1 MKAKFIGALLTSVL
15 TLLTACDDT
24 TNTLGMSM
32 LPSSDG
38 MSSHTTT
45 FQVTTQSYLVDSVYA
60 KTSTGYVGRF
70 TDPDFGSY
78 TASFLT
84 ELNCTDNF
92 KFEDI
97 LPDVY
102 EEYIENDTL
111 KGKGT
116 LVDENVRGV
125 RLIVYYSTWFGD
137 SLNACR
143 MSAYELNDQ
152 WAQERKDENR
162 HYRYTDINTDLY
174 KGILLGRKA
183 YTAYDATVPDSI
195 RTATDSNGNAT
206 YSPSIVFNLD
216 KEIGQKIY
224 DENKSHPEYFKNADA
239 FIENVFP
246 GVCIQNDY
254 GDGTILYVDRVDLE
268 FQFQFHYV
276 DSLGVKLTKKV
287 NDANGSIGDDSTYI
301 GRQTIFAS
309 TKEVIQAN
317 HFENS
322 DKLKEKAAEKEWT
335 YIKSPAGIFT
345 EATLPYDE
353 IYKELANDTLNAV
366 KLTFTNYNEK
376 SNYKFSMNVP
386 SNVLLLRKQDLS
398 TFFEENQVND
408 NITSF
413 TASHNNVATNQYTFQ
428 NIARLV
434 STCINEKKAARNAAQ
449 QSAGANWDEAAW
461 NEEWNAQHP
470 DWNKV
475 LLIPVSITT
484 QSTSS
489 TSNSSTTTAVQHD
502 LQPGYAKLQ
511 GGDPENGGT
520 KLTLEVTYTQFEQ

>member
-116 LVDENVRGV
+116 LVDEKVRGV

-143 MSAYELNDQ
+143 MSAYELNNQ

-174 KGILLGRKA
+174 KGTLLGRKA
-183 YTAYDATVPDSI
+183 YTAYDATVSDSI
-195 RTATDSNGNAT
+195 RKATDSNGNAI
-206 YSPSIVFNLD
+206 YSPNIVFNLD
-216 KEIGQKIY
+216 TEIGQKIY

-276 DSLGVKLTKKV
+276 DSLGVKLTK
-287 NDANGSIGDDSTYI
+287 
-301 GRQTIFAS
+301 R
-309 TKEVIQAN
+309 
-317 HFENS
+317 
-322 DKLKEKAAEKEWT
+322 
-335 YIKSPAGIFT
+335 
-345 EATLPYDE
+345 
-353 IYKELANDTLNAV
+353 
-366 KLTFTNYNEK
+366 
-376 SNYKFSMNVP
+376 
-386 SNVLLLRKQDLS
+386 
-398 TFFEENQVND
+398 
-408 NITSF
+408 
-413 TASHNNVATNQYTFQ
+413 
-428 NIARLV
+428 
-434 STCINEKKAARNAAQ
+434 
-449 QSAGANWDEAAW
+449 
-461 NEEWNAQHP
+461 
-470 DWNKV
+470 
-475 LLIPVSITT
+475 
-484 QSTSS
+484 
-489 TSNSSTTTAVQHD
+489 
-502 LQPGYAKLQ
+502 
-511 GGDPENGGT
+511 
-520 KLTLEVTYTQFEQ
+520 

>member
-1 MKAKFIGALLTSVL
+1 M
-15 TLLTACDDT
+15 
-24 TNTLGMSM
+24 
-32 LPSSDG
+32 
-38 MSSHTTT
+38 
-45 FQVTTQSYLVDSVYA
+45 
-60 KTSTGYVGRF
+60 
-70 TDPDFGSY
+70 
-78 TASFLT
+78 
-84 ELNCTDNF
+84 
-92 KFEDI
+92 
-97 LPDVY
+97 
-102 EEYIENDTL
+102 
-111 KGKGT
+111 
-116 LVDENVRGV
+116 
-125 RLIVYYSTWFGD
+125 
-137 SLNACR
+137 
-143 MSAYELNDQ
+143 
-152 WAQERKDENR
+152 
-162 HYRYTDINTDLY
+162 
-174 KGILLGRKA
+174 
-183 YTAYDATVPDSI
+183 
-195 RTATDSNGNAT
+195 
-206 YSPSIVFNLD
+206 
-216 KEIGQKIY
+216 
-224 DENKSHPEYFKNADA
+224 
-239 FIENVFP
+239 
-246 GVCIQNDY
+246 
-254 GDGTILYVDRVDLE
+254 DRVDLE

-353 IYKELANDTLNAV
+353 IYEELANDTLNAV

>member
-1 MKAKFIGALLTSVL
+1 MMKTKYIGALLLTAI
-15 TLLTACDDT
+15 TLLAACDDT
-24 TNTLGMSM
+24 TNTLGMDM
-32 LPSSDG
+32 LPDSDK
-38 MSSHTTT
+38 MSAHTKT
-45 FQVTTQSYLVDSVYA
+45 FNVTTCSYLADSVYA

-78 TASFLT
+78 TSSFLT
-84 ELNCTDNF
+84 ELNCTDGF
-92 KFEDI
+92 KFSDI

-102 EEYIENDTL
+102 GEYTENDTL

-143 MSAYELNDQ
+143 MSAYKLNEK
-152 WAQERKDENR
+152 WINERKDETR
-162 HYRYTDINTDLY
+162 RYRYTDIDTELY
-174 KGILLGRKA
+174 KGDLLGRKA

-195 RTATDSNGNAT
+195 RNATDSNGNPT

-216 KEIGQKIY
+216 TELGQQIY
-224 DENKSHPEYFKNADA
+224 DLNKSNPAYFNNSDA
-239 FIENVFP
+239 FIEHVFP

-254 GDGTILYVDRVDLE
+254 GDGTILYVDRVDME
-268 FQFQFHYV
+268 FSFEFHYV

-287 NDANGSIGDDSTYI
+287 DDENGSIGEDSTYI
-301 GRQTIFAS
+301 GRQTLFAS

-322 DKLKEKAAEKEWT
+322 DRLIEKANEKGWT

-353 IYKELANDTLNAV
+353 IYQELTNDTLNAV

-376 SNYKFSMNVP
+376 NDYKFSMDAP
-386 SNVLLLRKQDLS
+386 SNVLLLRKQDLK

-413 TASHNNVATNQYTFQ
+413 TATHNSVATNQYTFQ

-434 STCINEKKAARNAAQ
+434 TTCINEKKAARDEAQKNAT
-449 QSAGANWDEAAW
+449 NWDEEAW
-461 NEEWNAQHP
+461 NNEWNEQHP

-475 LLIPVSITT
+475 LLIPVTIST
-484 QSTSS
+484 QSSGSSSS
-489 TSNSSTTTAVQHD
+489 TITGIQHD
-502 LQPGYAKLQ
+502 LQPSYAKLQ
-511 GGDPENGGT
+511 GGIEGPQ
-520 KLTLEVTYTQFEQ
+520 LTLEVTYTSFEQ

>member
-1 MKAKFIGALLTSVL
+1 MKAKYIGALFTTALA
-15 TLLTACDDT
+15 LLTACDDT

-32 LPSSDG
+32 LDKSDWMG
-38 MSSHTTT
+38 ADTKTY
-45 FQVTTQSYLVDSVYA
+45 QVTTRSYLVDSVYA

-70 TDPDFGSY
+70 TDPEFGSY

-116 LVDENVRGV
+116 LVDETVRGV

-143 MSAYELNDQ
+143 MSAYELNNQ

-162 HYRYTDINTDLY
+162 RYRYTDINTDLY
-174 KGILLGRKA
+174 KGVLLGRKA

-216 KEIGQKIY
+216 TEIGQKIY
-224 DENKSHPEYFKNADA
+224 DENKNHPEYFKNADA

-254 GDGTILYVDRVDLE
+254 GDGTILYVDRVDME

-287 NDANGSIGDDSTYI
+287 NDASGSIGDDSTYI

-322 DKLKEKAAEKEWT
+322 DKLKEKAAEKGWT

-353 IYKELANDTLNAV
+353 IYEELANDTLNAV

-376 SNYKFSMNVP
+376 NNYKFSMDVP
-386 SNVLLLRKQDLS
+386 GSVLLLRKQDLS

-434 STCINEKKAARNAAQ
+434 STCINEKKAARNAAR
-449 QSAGANWDEAAW
+449 QSAGANWDEATW

-489 TSNSSTTTAVQHD
+489 TSSSSTTTAVQHD

-520 KLTLEVTYTQFEQ
+520 QLTLEVTYTSFAQ